1 MPYMLLM
8 VEPTGQRRTR
18 TEAEGREVYGRMVR
32 FSEDLRDCGQ
42 LLAVESLGSY
52 ALQASIAACH
62 ARAAQAANTD
72 WPRIAALY
80 EALAQA
86 APSPVVELN
95 RAVAVAMAYGP
106 EAGLTIIDTLRTD
119 KALQSYRWL
128 PGVRGDLLAR
138 LGRNAE
144 AKAEFGWFEIYV
156 NEMRPH
162 YRGMRRGLCSVI
174 ASQGLSFSPRAGAR
188 CSCRRAWPGTWPR
201 RPGA

>member
-95 RAVAVAMAYGP
+95 LAVAMAYGP
-106 EAGLTIIDTLRTD
+106 
-119 KALQSYRWL
+119 
-128 PGVRGDLLAR
+128 
-138 LGRNAE
+138 
-144 AKAEFGWFEIYV
+144 
-156 NEMRPH
+156 
-162 YRGMRRGLCSVI
+162 
-174 ASQGLSFSPRAGAR
+174 
-188 CSCRRAWPGTWPR
+188 
-201 RPGA
+201 